1 MGKIL
6 LTLVTSLGVAWG
18 GIAKANEQCGDLK
31 NHYGPYDYR
40 TDKGYLTIV
49 EQAHFTPWV
58 ENLSRGNTSTVGDD
72 LAYTLRTFPN
82 HHRALISMMN
92 LGIKLKTA
100 RAPGASHSVECFFDR
115 ALRFRPDDAV
125 VKMIYANYLSKHGKK
140 DEAIKQL
147 EAAVALGASSPNLDY
162 NLGLAYF
169 EVGDFEKSL
178 QFAHRAYG
186 AGFSLPGLKGKL
198 VKAGKWRDPLA
209 TPVAT
214 AKSGDENAS
223 GRGEEAVTK

>member
-1 MGKIL
+1 MRKISLLL
-6 LTLVTSLGVAWG
+6 LTCLVVTCG
-18 GIAKANEQCGDLK
+18 GIAQAVEPCGDLQ

-40 TDKGYLTIV
+40 TDKGHLTIV

-58 ENLSRGNTSTVGDD
+58 ENLTRGNTSTVGDD
-72 LAYTLRTFPN
+72 LGYTLRTYPN

-100 RAPGASHSVECFFDR
+100 RAPGASHTVECFFDR

-140 DEAIKQL
+140 DDAIKQL

-198 VKAGKWRDPLA
+198 AKAGKWREPVV

-214 AKSGDENAS
+214 AKSADDNLS
-223 GRGEEAVTK
+223 GRGEGAVTK